1 MPLNRAR
8 VSVSALVVTML
19 AFASG
24 LAYAGAVVGPA
35 ETDTIGVFD
44 ETTRTFFLRNSN
56 DAGVADII
64 VSFGPA
70 GTVPTMGDFDGD
82 GTTTI
87 GVYSAS
93 LGEFFLK
100 NTNTPGAAGIR
111 FRFGPTN
118 SSPLTPL
125 MGNWDGLSGD
135 TAGLYS
141 PVNGRFLLRNSNSG
155 GLPDLE
161 TPFGPK
167 NAIPALTP
175 LVGNWSGGDS
185 IDGIGLY
192 NPATGLF
199 LLKDNP
205 ATGGPADF
213 QFTFGAGGQGYLPVV
228 GNWNDDGTDNVGL
241 YDPATRT
248 FYLRTTNA
256 GGIADITVPYGPT
269 NLRPVAGDYD
279 GS

>member
-1 MPLNRAR
+1 MPLNRAQ
-8 VSVSALVVTML
+8 VFVSAFVVTTL
-19 AFASG
+19 AFAAG
-24 LAYAGAVVGPA
+24 LANAGGVAGPT

-44 ETTRTFFLRNSN
+44 AVTRTFFLRNSN
-56 DAGVADII
+56 DAGNADIV

-70 GTVPTMGDFDGD
+70 GSVPALGDFDGN

-100 NTNTPGAAGIR
+100 NSNTPGSSDIR
-111 FRFGPTN
+111 FRFGSTN
-118 SSPLTPL
+118 STLPPLI
-125 MGNWDGLSGD
+125 GNWDGVSGD
-135 TAGLYS
+135 TVGLYS
-141 PVNGRFLLRNSNSG
+141 PSNGRFLLRNSNTSG
-155 GLPDLE
+155 VADVQ

-167 NAIPALTP
+167 NASPARIP

-192 NPATGLF
+192 DPATGRF
-199 LLKDNP
+199 DLKDDP
-205 ATGGPADF
+205 TTGGPADF
-213 QFTFGAGGQGYLPVV
+213 SFTFGAGGLGYIPVV
-228 GNWNDDGTDNVGL
+228 GNWDDDDTDTVGV

-256 GGIADITVPYGPT
+256 GGAADLVIRYGPT
-269 NLRPVAGDYD
+269 NLTPVAGDYD
-279 GS
+279 GQ